1 MALDL
6 FQIVKGVSDKQLHPK
21 FKLLKESSIMED
33 ERDILLGWTEGFVD
47 RDKKIVRQF
56 QETFHSS
63 FWEFYLNA
71 CFNEAGFKL
80 DQSNNRPD
88 FIITSPYKIYVEAV
102 VSNIKQGGREED
114 ERDLND
120 LMDMFIPPRQQPD
133 FLEVLDEAIIRH
145 SNTIIYK
152 INKHFEEYSKCD
164 WIDEDAPFVVAMSS
178 YDQVNYGREYIYPMM
193 ALLYGL
199 YYVPEKNQYI
209 KKTAVVKPETGAKI
223 PTGIFNSDKYSNISA
238 IIYSCTTTLGKL
250 TSLALSSGK
259 SSINKVYNLR
269 RDYEDNDIPYKL
281 QVVEKEVP
289 ELLTDG
295 LFIFHNPYAKSKLD
309 IACFE
314 DTNITQYFIENGE
327 IKFTS
332 TTYPIVARLNFPR
345 LFQPGFEMLIQEYV
359 RQYNN
364 VSPLDFYNV
373 SYPQEEKLNF
383 DIMCSVCI
391 IVKIAGRNQP
401 AIFHYERPQFIPDDV
416 LTREALENFVDMRDN
431 KIENIEELI
440 GIYIARTE
448 EQYNSL
454 GLK

>member
-1 MALDL
+1 MTLEL
-6 FQIVKGVSDKQLHPK
+6 FQIIKGLSDKQLYPK
-21 FKLLKESSIMED
+21 FKLLKESSNMED

-71 CFNEAGFKL
+71 FFNEAGFKL
-80 DQSNNRPD
+80 EQSYNRPD
-88 FIITSPYKIYVEAV
+88 FIITSPYKIYVEVV

-114 ERDLND
+114 DRDLND

-133 FLEVLDEAIIRH
+133 FLELLDEAIIRH
-145 SNTIIYK
+145 SNTITYK
-152 INKHFEEYSKCD
+152 INKHFQEYSKCN
-164 WIDEDAPFVVAMSS
+164 WIDEDAPFIVAMSS

-199 YYVPEKNQYI
+199 YYVPGKNQYI
-209 KKTAVVKPETGAKI
+209 KKEAAVKPETGAKI
-223 PTGIFNSDKYSNISA
+223 PIGIFNSDKYSNISA

-259 SSINKVYNLR
+259 SSTNIVYNLR
-269 RDYEDNDIPYKL
+269 RDYTDNQIPYKL

-314 DTNITQYFIENGE
+314 NTNITQYFIENGE

-332 TTYPIVARLNFPR
+332 NTSPIVVRLNIPR
-345 LFQPGFEMLIQEYV
+345 FLQPGFEMLIQEYL

-364 VSPLDFYNV
+364 VSPSDFYNV
-373 SYPQEEKLNF
+373 SNPQEEKINF
-383 DIMCSVCI
+383 DIMCSVCF
-391 IVKIAGRNQP
+391 IVKIPGRNQP
-401 AIFHYERPQFIPDDV
+401 AIFHYERPQSIPDDV
-416 LTREALENFVDMRDN
+416 LTREALENFADMQDN
-431 KIENIEELI
+431 KIENIEDLI
-440 GIYIARTE
+440 GIYLARTE
-448 EQYNSL
+448 EQFKSL
-454 GLK
+454 GFK